1 MLTGSP
7 QSMVVCVPWRG
18 GVEHPARCLIV
29 LTAFATLLRV
39 PVLGRDKTQW
49 FNLHSLQTDQK
60 VTVTQTN
67 GQSIRGRFREFS
79 ERSIIVQTPTS
90 HISIQRGDVQRVA
103 VGSGLTRLRNS
114 AIGMGVGAGIGAL
127 IATKTAARGHS
138 FAALAAALFSFGVGG
153 VCGAVVPARK
163 TIYEVRSTRP
173 GAAPHDTPH

>member
-1 MLTGSP
+1 M
-7 QSMVVCVPWRG
+7 
-18 GVEHPARCLIV
+18 EYPARCFVV
-29 LTAFATLLRV
+29 LAAFTALLCV
-39 PVLGRDKTQW
+39 PVLGRDKAQW
-49 FNLHSLQTDQK
+49 FNLQSLNPNQK

-67 GQSIRGRFREFS
+67 GQNIKGRFREVT

-90 HISIQRGDVQRVA
+90 HISIQRADVQRVA

-114 AIGMGVGAGIGAL
+114 AIGMGAGAGIGAL

-173 GAAPHDTPH
+173 GATPHDTPH